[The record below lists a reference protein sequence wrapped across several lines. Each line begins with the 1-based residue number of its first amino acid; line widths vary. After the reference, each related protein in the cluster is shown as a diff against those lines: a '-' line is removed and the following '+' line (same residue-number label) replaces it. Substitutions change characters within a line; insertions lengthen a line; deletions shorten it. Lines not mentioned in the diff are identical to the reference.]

1 MVRAI
6 LKPKLVLILAAL
18 CGCRAGSAFP
28 EPKLVDLTHPFNDRT
43 IYWPTARQ
51 FDLQRVAYGRSAAGH
66 WYASNDFCASEHG
79 GTHLDA
85 PIHFAEGRRTTADIP
100 LSQLVGPARVI
111 DIRSKCDANRDYLL
125 TPDDIVE
132 HERHYGRIEPG
143 DVVLIHTG
151 FGRFYPD
158 AKRYLGS
165 DVRGRTDELHFPGI
179 GEAAARLLVERR
191 VDMVGLDTASLDHG
205 PSRSFIAHQVLNGAD
220 IPGLENVANLERL
233 PPRGATIIALPMKIE
248 GGSGAPCRIVA
259 VMP

>member
-1 MVRAI
+1 MRAI

-151 FGRFYPD
+151 FGRFYP
-158 AKRYLGS
+158 
-165 DVRGRTDELHFPGI
+165 
-179 GEAAARLLVERR
+179 
-191 VDMVGLDTASLDHG
+191 
-205 PSRSFIAHQVLNGAD
+205 
-220 IPGLENVANLERL
+220 
-233 PPRGATIIALPMKIE
+233 
-248 GGSGAPCRIVA
+248 
-259 VMP
+259 